1 MVSSRTRDH
10 VWQGLLDMARYRLY
24 YGSLERGYR
33 NKFYAV
39 RFLLAVAGV
48 GATVPLIDGAV
59 VPPIDMVP
67 DWLTA
72 FAGVA
77 VVVLV
82 IWDIVFDYGEKA
94 ALLGVAVERLDELEM
109 EHRSLWEELDEERLD
124 DEQARMRMTDLHK
137 AALDAVRGIRI
148 SLDDKL
154 NDECQANAFKI
165 EENRY
170 AAG

>member
-24 YGSLERGYR
+24 YGSLERRYR
-33 NKFYAV
+33 YRFHAV
-39 RFLLAVAGV
+39 RFLLAAAGV
-48 GATVPLIDGAV
+48 GAAAPLIDMA
-59 VPPIDMVP
+59 P
-67 DWLTA
+67 DSLTA

-77 VVVLV
+77 VVALV
-82 IWDIVFDYGEKA
+82 IWDLVCDYGEKA
-94 ALLGVAVERLDELEM
+94 AFLGVAVERLDELEM
-109 EHRSLWEELDEERLD
+109 GHRSLWEELDEERLD

-137 AALDAVRGIRI
+137 AALDAVRGVRI